1 MSQKISLNEEMLW
14 CASYGDLNGVIKMI
28 RKGADPYYISKD
40 DMGLSDHG
48 DGFDILLFLALNAR
62 ASAVLYLAEKYPKL
76 LKRRAK
82 MLHKRTAGL
91 WLAVYGQTE
100 IAFELSKIDPDI
112 LLDQDEQGLSIGLCA
127 AYLSE
132 FDIALEMARERPE
145 IMEHKMENGDTI
157 LHIFQAKNASQD
169 QIDELLRIMR
179 RARIDIPEEFQ

>member
-1 MSQKISLNEEMLW
+1 PPQAGFLIDQKRLVRLNCHHSHFIFFLLFQGLCIMSQKISLNEEMLW

-132 FDIALEMARERPE
+132 FDIA
-145 IMEHKMENGDTI
+145 
-157 LHIFQAKNASQD
+157 
-169 QIDELLRIMR
+169 
-179 RARIDIPEEFQ
+179 